1 MRKKADPFG
10 NLVFDKS
17 ARNMN
22 PHVAMAGGYN
32 DCRSRR
38 NCSTWKFRSRRN
50 CCPRSICKLYR
61 TVGRSELE
69 MGMGV
74 EVRDKIARRAAKEI
88 QNGMIVNLG
97 IGIPSLVPNHLPD
110 DINVMFHAENGI
122 VGMGPTPSKGNEDEN
137 LCNAAGLP
145 TSLITGAS
153 YFDSCTAF
161 GMIRKGL
168 LDITILGSLQVS
180 ENGDLANWIVP
191 GKRVPGIG
199 GAMDLAQKA
208 KRVVVVM
215 NHVDKY
221 GNAKNCFGVY
231 ITINFKKMRRF
242 NYYGYGSNGS
252 NAGWT
257 YFTRIDE
264 PIHSGRY
271 KTTYRSGF

>member
-1 MRKKADPFG
+1 
-10 NLVFDKS
+10 
-17 ARNMN
+17 
-22 PHVAMAGGYN
+22 
-32 DCRSRR
+32 
-38 NCSTWKFRSRRN
+38 
-50 CCPRSICKLYR
+50 
-61 TVGRSELE
+61 

-97 IGIPSLVPNHLPD
+97 IGIPSLVPNHLPE

-199 GAMDLAQKA
+199 GAMDLAHK
-208 KRVVVVM
+208 
-215 NHVDKY
+215 
-221 GNAKNCFGVY
+221 
-231 ITINFKKMRRF
+231 
-242 NYYGYGSNGS
+242 SE
-252 NAGWT
+252 AG
-257 YFTRIDE
+257 RCCDE
-264 PIHSGRY
+264 SC
-271 KTTYRSGF
+271 

>member
-1 MRKKADPFG
+1 
-10 NLVFDKS
+10 
-17 ARNMN
+17 
-22 PHVAMAGGYN
+22 
-32 DCRSRR
+32 
-38 NCSTWKFRSRRN
+38 
-50 CCPRSICKLYR
+50 
-61 TVGRSELE
+61 

-74 EVRDKIARRAAKEI
+74 EVRNKIAKRAAKEI

-110 DINVMFHAENGI
+110 DMHVMFHAENGI
-122 VGMGPTPSKGNEDEN
+122 VGMGPTPVKGEEDEN

-145 TSLITGAS
+145 TSIIAGAS
-153 YFDSCTAF
+153 YFDSSMAF

-215 NHVDKY
+215 NHIDKY
-221 GNAKNCFGVY
+221 GNAKIVSECTLPLTSKRCVDVI
-231 ITINFKKMRRF
+231 ITDMAVMEVTPDGLVLQELMSPYTVEDVKKCTEAAF
-242 NYYGYGSNGS
+242 HVSPS
-252 NAGWT
+252 LLV
-257 YFTRIDE
+257 IE
-264 PIHSGRY
+264 
-271 KTTYRSGF
+271 

>member
-1 MRKKADPFG
+1 
-10 NLVFDKS
+10 
-17 ARNMN
+17 
-22 PHVAMAGGYN
+22 
-32 DCRSRR
+32 
-38 NCSTWKFRSRRN
+38 
-50 CCPRSICKLYR
+50 
-61 TVGRSELE
+61 

-221 GNAKNCFGVY
+221 GNAKFGFRVY
-231 ITINFKKMRRF
+231 IAITFKEMCKNLIITDMAVMEVTPSGLIYKELMSPYTVEDVKRHTEADF
-242 NYYGYGSNGS
+242 QISSNLLV
-252 NAGWT
+252 
-257 YFTRIDE
+257 IE
-264 PIHSGRY
+264 
-271 KTTYRSGF
+271 